1 MGKFTE
7 ILAKLQALS
16 SVQKVVA
23 AVVTTLSLT
32 AVGGGVVAVS
42 SLGSGNEN
50 DANMPETE
58 IVEDIEDFTEEET
71 TEEETTEEETTEE
84 ETTEED
90 RDITV
95 SIQSSSIFE
104 DLKIKIVN
112 ENGKLVAGFPFEI
125 VLTPVKVEGDQTPK
139 AYNDHDMDGIIYL
152 KDMKGGDYVIDLK
165 ELEGIIISKN
175 SVKATVK
182 GEIKYEKVE
191 DVENEIK
198 QDNAAEDT
206 AQNNTVVEAV
216 LQDTLPLIESKVIP
230 VEVAKDKVDFS
241 KFPSASVS
249 SELNEIKVQ
258 QLEKRMLEV
267 SVVMFSMQN
276 RIGTSVNPATVVDE
290 ALPSNEVE
298 TSTTPE
304 NSTILP
310 SSELESSAAS
320 SSSESESST
329 TSPSSEP
336 ESSTTPP
343 SSEPESSTTLPSS
356 EPESST
362 TPPSSEPESS
372 TTPPS
377 SEPESSTTPPSS
389 EPESST
395 TPPSS
400 EPESSTTPPSS
411 TSPEGSS
418 GTGEDSSSSEDTS
431 GSEGEDSTEGDDG
444 PTEETVK
451 AIATIKLPKTVQ
463 LYAYGNDK
471 SKSAAIS
478 LNIADD
484 AKIVLADSMQ
494 WTISDSSI
502 ADLKI
507 AEDKKSATLTAKK
520 AGTAV
525 VNVKITYKADEAG
538 NTKTSEISCTVNVG
552 NHTDTKTQLN
562 STNDELLF
570 LDGEAKKIATP
581 ASYATAEKLYTTPK
595 YTGWQTIDGK
605 LYYYKADN
613 TVATG
618 NQVIGGVKYSFN
630 SDGSLIVSTQTY
642 GIDVSK
648 WQGNIDWKA
657 VAQSG
662 VKFAI
667 IRCAYRG
674 SSDGLIHEDPY
685 FRANIQGATQNGIK
699 VGVYFFTQA
708 VNEVEAIEEASM
720 AIALVRG
727 YNLQFPIFIDTEYA
741 TNGRANG
748 LDVATRTRVVKAFC
762 ETVRNSGYK
771 PGIYASKSWYYNN
784 LDMSQLSAYN
794 IWVAQYNTSCN
805 YTGRY
810 DMWQYTSTGSVPGI
824 KGNVDLNICYTNY

>member
-16 SVQKVVA
+16 GAQKVIA
-23 AVVTTLSLT
+23 AVVTALSLT

-50 DANMPETE
+50 GENMPETE
-58 IVEDIEDFTEEET
+58 ITEEIENTTETETEEET
-71 TEEETTEEETTEE
+71 TEEETTEEETTE
-84 ETTEED
+84 D

-95 SIQSSSIFE
+95 SIQSSSVFQ
-104 DLKIKIVN
+104 DLKIKIVD
-112 ENGKLVAGFPFEI
+112 ENGHLVPGYPFEI

-152 KDMKGGDYVIDLK
+152 QNMKGGDYVIDLK

-182 GEIKYEKVE
+182 GEIKYEKIE
-191 DVENEIK
+191 NVENEIK

-206 AQNNTVVEAV
+206 AQNNTVVESV

-230 VEVAKDKVDFS
+230 NEVAKDKVDFS
-241 KFPSASVS
+241 NFPSASVS
-249 SELNEIKVQ
+249 SEMNEIKVQ
-258 QLEKRMLEV
+258 QLEKRMIEV
-267 SVVMFSMQN
+267 SVVEFSMRN
-276 RIGTSVNPATVVDE
+276 RIGASIADEIATIAE
-290 ALPSNEVE
+290 SER
-298 TSTTPE
+298 
-304 NSTILP
+304 STILP
-310 SSELESSAAS
+310 SNEIEATAP
-320 SSSESESST
+320 SSETEAAT
-329 TSPSSEP
+329 TAPSSEP

-343 SSEPESSTTLPSS
+343 SSEPESSTAP
-356 EPESST
+356 
-362 TPPSSEPESS
+362 
-372 TTPPS
+372 
-377 SEPESSTTPPSS
+377 
-389 EPESST
+389 
-395 TPPSS
+395 
-400 EPESSTTPPSS
+400 
-411 TSPEGSS
+411 
-418 GTGEDSSSSEDTS
+418 EDSSSTEDTS
-431 GSEGEDSTEGDDG
+431 GSEGEDSTEGEDG
-444 PTEETVK
+444 PTEEVVK
-451 AIATIKLPKTVQ
+451 AIATVKLPKTVQ

-471 SKSAAIS
+471 SKSA
-478 LNIADD
+478 NIALSITDD
-484 AKIVLADSMQ
+484 AKIVSTDSIQ
-494 WTISDSSI
+494 WTVSDAAI
-502 ADLKI
+502 VDLKV
-507 AEDKKSATLTAKK
+507 AEDKKSAALTAKK
-520 AGTAV
+520 AGTALI
-525 VNVKITYKADEAG
+525 NVKITYKADEAG

-552 NHTDTKTQLN
+552 NHTDEKTQLKSIDN
-562 STNDELLF
+562 ALLY
-570 LDGEAKKIATP
+570 LDAEAKKIATP

-605 LYYYKADN
+605 LYYYKADH
-613 TVATG
+613 TAATG
-618 NQVIGGVKYSFN
+618 DQVIGGVKYSFH
-630 SDGSLIVSTQTY
+630 SDGSLVVSTQTY

-648 WQGNIDWKA
+648 WQAKIDWKA

-685 FRANIQGATQNGIK
+685 FKANIQGATQNGIK

-727 YNLQFPIFIDTEYA
+727 YNLHFPIFIDTEYA
-741 TNGRANG
+741 TNGRANS
-748 LDVATRTRVVKAFC
+748 LNVATRTKIVKAFC

-771 PGIYASKSWYYNN
+771 PGIYASKSWYNNN
-784 LDMSQLSAYN
+784 LDMSQLSSYN
-794 IWVAQYNTSCN
+794 IWVAQYNTSCT